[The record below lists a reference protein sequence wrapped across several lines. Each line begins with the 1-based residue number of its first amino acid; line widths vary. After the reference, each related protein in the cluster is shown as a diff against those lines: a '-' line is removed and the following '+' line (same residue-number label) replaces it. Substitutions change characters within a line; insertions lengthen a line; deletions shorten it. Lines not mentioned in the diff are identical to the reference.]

1 MKQWLNQLAPH
12 ERQMV
17 LIGAPIIL
25 LAMIYFLL
33 WAPFNES
40 VDRLQQK
47 VSKQQA
53 LELWMNT
60 AALDVKKL
68 RDSQK
73 NNKALGGQSL
83 LTLVDKT
90 ARSSKLQ
97 ESLKRVEPD
106 GENKVR
112 IRMEQVSFDELIR
125 WLELLKSKYGIV
137 VDNITVDRQVTVGL
151 VNVKVILKSSEK

>member
-1 MKQWLNQLAPH
+1 MRQWLNQLAPR

-17 LIGAPIIL
+17 LVGAPIVL
-25 LAMIYFLL
+25 LMMLYFLL

-47 VSKQQA
+47 VSEQQA
-53 LELWMNT
+53 LELWMNA

-68 RDSQK
+68 RGSQK
-73 NNKALGGQSL
+73 NNTLGGQSL

-90 ARSSKLQ
+90 ARSGKLQ

-112 IRMEQVSFDELIR
+112 IRMEQVAFDELIR
-125 WLELLKSKYGIV
+125 WIELLKNKYGIV
-137 VDNITVDRQVTVGL
+137 VDNITVDRQVAVGR
-151 VNVKVILKSSEK
+151 VNAKITLENSDK